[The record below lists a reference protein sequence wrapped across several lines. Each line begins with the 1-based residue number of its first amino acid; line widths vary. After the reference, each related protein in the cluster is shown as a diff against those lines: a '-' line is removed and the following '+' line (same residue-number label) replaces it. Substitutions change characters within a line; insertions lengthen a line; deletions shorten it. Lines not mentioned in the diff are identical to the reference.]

1 MVLPFELSHL
11 GQYVRGQRDKQVRGD
26 LVDDVTHATLVN
38 RIHKAEQQA
47 HGNGLYPT
55 TPQTLQR
62 SVHLLLI
69 QRRDNLTAGI
79 NALGHTQPFP
89 ALNNGMGR
97 GQTNIKQALFIPAA
111 QLNNVPKS
119 LGCNQADVCAGK
131 LQHGVCHNGRA
142 EDDRVSLGQERLKGD
157 AEVGR
162 NLLQPSKD
170 AGRFIGGNRRRLPAI
185 HLLVGIDRNK
195 IGKSPANVDPN
206 TIAHECVSN
215 NS

>member
-1 MVLPFELSHL
+1 MYTSC
-11 GQYVRGQRDKQVRGD
+11 
-26 LVDDVTHATLVN
+26 
-38 RIHKAEQQA
+38 
-47 HGNGLYPT
+47 
-55 TPQTLQR
+55 
-62 SVHLLLI
+62 LI

-97 GQTNIKQALFIPAA
+97 RQTNIKQAFFIPAA
-111 QLNNVPKS
+111 QLNNVSKA
-119 LGCNQADVCAGK
+119 LGCDQADVRAGK
-131 LQHGVCHNGRA
+131 LQHGVRHNGRA
-142 EDDRVSLGQERLKGD
+142 EDDGVGLGQERLKRN
-157 AEVGR
+157 AKMGR
-162 NLLQPSKD
+162 DLLQPSKD
-170 AGRFIGGNRRRLPAI
+170 AGRFISGNRRRLAAI